1 MGWAVTLSENRSES
15 GAGPSEESGLSGV
28 SRVAE
33 EGQIEGQTP
42 SRPNHKF
49 KAKSMLWILAG
60 VIVVAFFVFKD
71 VDDWGRDLTTNTAS
85 TDDGYRDLKPITI
98 PRPPDQTANYVTSM
112 AATLPD
118 WGVESGAV
126 AMPAQDGTI
135 NLHFVR
141 TTKLMRFK
149 DDVYVRLVPGE
160 EPDTTVVHVRSQSRL
175 GQGDLG
181 QNPRNIRELI
191 GLLSA
196 GI

>member
-1 MGWAVTLSENRSES
+1 MMGWAVTLSENRSET
-15 GAGPSEESGLSGV
+15 GAGPSEESDFPAA

-33 EGQIEGQTP
+33 EGQGSSSSSP
-42 SRPNHKF
+42 KF

-60 VIVVAFFVFKD
+60 VIVVALFVFKD

-98 PRPPDQTANYVTSM
+98 PRPPDQTATYVTSM
-112 AATLPD
+112 VATLPG

-126 AMPAQDGTI
+126 PMPAEDGTI

-149 DDVYVRLVPGE
+149 DDVNVRLVPGE
-160 EPDTTVVHVRSQSRL
+160 EPETTVVHIRSQSRV

-181 QNPRNIRELI
+181 QNPRNIRELL